1 MPSLEECAKAYDEL
15 YLPYNPAKTIEE
27 KLRHFKAV
35 DLSTLFCPDGNCYPV
50 IDGIPLWRDNHHLTR
65 SFMRYVAVKAGRLI
79 DAQSPGT
86 LPPERLTSEVL
97 RAPVADVQPSKL
109 EVVLDDAVV
118 NTKEEEL
125 DSEFKAVE
133 EAALD
138 VDL

>member
-1 MPSLEECAKAYDEL
+1 
-15 YLPYNPAKTIEE
+15 
-27 KLRHFKAV
+27 
-35 DLSTLFCPDGNCYPV
+35 
-50 IDGIPLWRDNHHLTR
+50 
-65 SFMRYVAVKAGRLI
+65 MRYVAVKAGRLI